1 VNKYKGN
8 SWLWRCSIFFQLFPD
23 LIYDDD
29 LLPLSPALNSFNVL
43 HRKLLDDLN
52 FFSQTFAK
60 EWSVLK
66 KSLPITVDNL
76 LNLFLFYKSCYVRRC
91 L

>member
-1 VNKYKGN
+1 MNKCKGN
-8 SWLWRCSIFFQLFPD
+8 SWLWRCTIFFKLGLD
-23 LIYDDD
+23 LIDDD
-29 LLPLSPALNSFNVL
+29 DILPLSPSLNSFN
-43 HRKLLDDLN
+43 HQQRKLLDDLN